1 MERVR
6 MVLATG
12 NLGKV
17 REISQLIGDVVEL
30 IPYEGIL
37 PEETGTTYAENA
49 YIKARA
55 AFDKY
60 NLPSLADDSGLEV
73 DYLGGQPGIHSNR
86 FMDLKSDQQKYMKIV
101 ELLEGVPWE
110 QRKARFRCWVCYLD
124 RTVTAHY
131 FEGVAEGYIA
141 TEPAGDGGFGYDP
154 ILYYPPL
161 QRTFAQLPA
170 QLKNQISHR
179 SQAFL
184 KFKEYYLS
192 TIKNT
197 GTIAGGGGE
206 DKHE

>member
-1 MERVR
+1 

-55 AFDKY
+55 AFNKY

-73 DYLGGQPGIHSNR
+73 DYLGGKPGIHSNR
-86 FMDLKSDQQKYMKIV
+86 FMGLKSDQDKYMKIL

-110 QRKARFRCWVCYLD
+110 QRKARFRCLVCYVD
-124 RTVTAHY
+124 KGGTAHY

-141 TEPAGDGGFGYDP
+141 TEPCGDGGFGYDP
-154 ILYYPPL
+154 VFYYPPL
-161 QRTFAQLPA
+161 RKTFAQLPA
-170 QLKNQISHR
+170 QVKNQVSHR

-197 GTIAGGGGE
+197 ETIAEGGGE

>member
-1 MERVR
+1 

-30 IPYEGIL
+30 VPYEGEL

-49 YIKARA
+49 YIKAKA

-60 NLPSLADDSGLEV
+60 HLPSLADDSGLEV
-73 DYLGGQPGIHSNR
+73 DFLGGQPGIHSNR
-86 FMDLKSDQQKYMKIV
+86 FLDLKSDQEKYMRIL
-101 ELLEGVPWE
+101 ELLEGVPW
-110 QRKARFRCWVCYLD
+110 QKRTARLRCLVCYVD
-124 RTVTAHY
+124 RTGAAHY
-131 FEGVAEGYIA
+131 FQGVAEGYIA
-141 TEPAGDGGFGYDP
+141 TEPAGEGGFGYDP
-154 ILYYPPL
+154 VFYYPPL
-161 QRTFAQLPA
+161 QKTFAQLPA
-170 QLKNQISHR
+170 QVKNQISHR

-192 TIKNT
+192 TIESMRT
-197 GTIAGGGGE
+197 TRRGGE